1 MPERGVF
8 FISAFFRTLPLKI
21 CFFFSWMGSM
31 KPVLLKNTDRPTIS
45 HSGDANQKYYIPVIK
60 TRLFRIVRHSC
71 SKTLDKFSCEV
82 KTYLSLARAY
92 LILYSARK
100 ELLSLLSLLLGFGAG
115 PHTISLNY
123 RLEKFLQSVHSK
135 GHATENTPLQWQCT
149 ELLPWISFWGVKN
162 HYLIAT
168 YANMLFCS
176 FPPPTQKKIEN

>member
-1 MPERGVF
+1 
-8 FISAFFRTLPLKI
+8 
-21 CFFFSWMGSM
+21 MGSM

-45 HSGDANQKYYIPVIK
+45 HSGDTNQKYYIPVIK

-71 SKTLDKFSCEV
+71 SKTLDNFLV
-82 KTYLSLARAY
+82 NLSLARAY
-92 LILYSARK
+92 LILCSARK

-149 ELLPWISFWGVKN
+149 ELLPWISF
-162 HYLIAT
+162 
-168 YANMLFCS
+168 
-176 FPPPTQKKIEN
+176 